1 MDFEWLPEQIRGKVV
16 TDLQALVDG
25 DNFKLDPAN
34 DYQLHLYGLWLRLRG
49 WEKGDIVARLRE
61 VQAVVPERKVDKY
74 LDWVIHSVIIGFQ
87 REDGSMEPVYTK
99 VGG

>member
-1 MDFEWLPEQIRGKVV
+1 MDWLPEQIRGKVGH
-16 TDLQALVDG
+16 DLQMLQEG
-25 DNFKLDPAN
+25 DEFNLDASN

-61 VQAVVPERKVDKY
+61 VQEVVPERKVDKY